1 MYKIKNK
8 SIILASSSSS
18 RRNLLENAGVEFL
31 VRPSNVDEE
40 PIKASAISE
49 NRTLKECA
57 TLLSEIKGTRISHQ
71 FPEDYVISSDQIL
84 EFEGRCFSKPNSLN
98 QAKSQLNELQGNTHI
113 LHTSVVV
120 FLQGQR
126 IWHHLSSPK
135 VTLRPLT
142 ETEIEDYFQAIGN
155 NALNTPGS
163 YQIENYGCH
172 IMSSYSGSFYDIL
185 GLPLLPLLEFLRLHG
200 LALMKKNKQ

>member
-71 FPEDYVISSDQIL
+71 FPEDFVISCDQIL
-84 EFEGRCFSKPNSLN
+84 EFRGLCFSKPKSFNE
-98 QAKSQLNELQGNTHI
+98 AKIQLHELQGNTHI
-113 LHTSVVV
+113 LHTSVIV
-120 FLQGQR
+120 FLQGKR
-126 IWHHLSSPK
+126 IWHCLTSPK

-142 ETEIEDYFQAIGN
+142 KTEIENYVIAIGD
-155 NALNTPGS
+155 NAFNTPGS
-163 YQIENYGCH
+163 YQIENQGCH
-172 IMSSYSGSFYDIL
+172 IVSSYAGSFYDIL

-200 LALMKKNKQ
+200 LAFYQEE